1 MQAES
6 DMKMVLAR
14 CLGWEM
20 RAKIIPSVIAF
31 RMAAQIDCS
40 ATIQADSQQS
50 VGDRTP

>member
-1 MQAES
+1 MHAES

-14 CLGWEM
+14 CLGWLM
-20 RAKIIPSVIAF
+20 RANTMPKVIAF
-31 RMAAQIDCS
+31 KMAAQIDCK